1 MNEENNYE
9 YRPCIYRGDGC
20 VDAPNEGVE
29 PDFWGVYEHVWVK
42 TYNHRGWMLVAEFT
56 TEADAKAYCEWKNG
70 VVRFQTEHFH
80 GELRA
85 DRGWFEH
92 EELGDECGGELLF
105 AQRELVDYD
114 GVFELPK
121 EIVTMLRDRGYVVEV

>member
-1 MNEENNYE
+1 MIDDKYQYFACV
-9 YRPCIYRGDGC
+9 YRSDGL
-20 VDAPNEGVE
+20 VDAPEVGQE
-29 PDFWGVYEHVWVK
+29 PDCWGVYVFETTFQDRVWQQ
-42 TYNHRGWMLVAEFT
+42 VADFN

-70 VVRFQTEHFH
+70 VVRFQTEHFY

-92 EELGDECGGELLF
+92 EELGDECGGGLWF
-105 AQRELVDYD
+105 APRELVDYD